1 VVLFGGGAASKLW
14 KQVIADV
21 FDTKIVTLN
30 VEEGPSYGGALLA
43 GVGSGVYKSVQD
55 ATDRVISQKEEVLPV
70 AVNAATYKKI
80 YGIYK
85 SLYKDLKD
93 DFAKLAEMVI

>member
-1 VVLFGGGAASKLW
+1 MVLFGGGAASKLW
-14 KQVIADV
+14 KQIIADV

-43 GVGSGVYKSVQD
+43 GVGSGIYKSVQD
-55 ATDRVISQKEEVLPV
+55 AADRVIRQKEEVLPV
-70 AVNAATYKKI
+70 AGNAGIYKKI
-80 YGIYK
+80 YDIYQ

-93 DFAKLAEMVI
+93 DFAKLAEI